1 MDYMPQDSLH
11 GARTAPYSVGTAL
24 GTSWRIFIRNIL
36 PFLFLAAV
44 LYTPILLYILDR
56 LDAKMVLG
64 DDVDRETISDVRTA
78 LMDQVQTLDYLST
91 LAGLAA
97 NVILGALITYA
108 VVMELKK
115 EHAGFGRAIAVGV
128 KRVGPALGVFVL
140 FAVIVYGPAVLFAA
154 IRADLL
160 LLWIA
165 PMLFLYCMFFV
176 ALPTAIVEKPGLTG
190 ALVRSRELTAGNK
203 AGLFGML
210 IAIGG
215 IYIVSKAIL
224 LKLLY
229 GSPST
234 LDQVRSAIKTGFIGQ
249 IVMYM
254 LFGTFMAV
262 IAAVSYCLLR
272 NEKDGTTVDELARV
286 FE

>member
-11 GARTAPYSVGTAL
+11 GARTAPYGVGIAL
-24 GTSWRIFIRNIL
+24 RASWRIFLRNIL

-44 LYTPILLYILDR
+44 LYTPILFLILDR

-64 DDVDRETISDVRTA
+64 EDIDRESMMDVRAA
-78 LMDQVQTLDYLST
+78 LASQVRTLDYLST
-91 LAGLAA
+91 LAGLAV

-108 VVMELKK
+108 VVMEMKR
-115 EHAGFGRAIAVGV
+115 EHANFGRAVGV
-128 KRVGPALGVFVL
+128 GIKRVGPALGVFVL
-140 FAVIVYGPAVLFAA
+140 VAIIVYGPAILFAA

-160 LLWIA
+160 LVWIA

-176 ALPTAIVEKPGLTG
+176 ALPSAIVEKPGLTG
-190 ALVRSRELTAGNK
+190 ALVRSRELTSGNK

-210 IAIGG
+210 LAVGLV
-215 IYIVSKAIL
+215 YLVAKMLIVRIL
-224 LKLLY
+224 M
-229 GSPST
+229 GEPET
-234 LDQVRSAIKTGFIGQ
+234 IEQIRRSIKTAFISQ
-249 IVMYM
+249 IAMYM

-262 IAAVSYCLLR
+262 VAAVSYVLLR